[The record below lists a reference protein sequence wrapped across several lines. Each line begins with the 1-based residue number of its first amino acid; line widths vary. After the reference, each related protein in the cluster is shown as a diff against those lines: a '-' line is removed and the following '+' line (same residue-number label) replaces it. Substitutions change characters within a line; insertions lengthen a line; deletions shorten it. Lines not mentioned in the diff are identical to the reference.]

1 MKAKNVLRRRIVFAT
16 ISGGWCDVV
25 EKASKMNIKT
35 LFAPKNYG
43 GRKNAGAL
51 AVLKA
56 HGLRRSYE
64 RRSRIWQIAGLE
76 RTS

>member
-1 MKAKNVLRRRIVFAT
+1 VKAKHSLRRRTLFAT

-35 LFAPKNYG
+35 LYAPKNYG

-51 AVLKA
+51 AWVRLS
-56 HGLRRSYE
+56 GGE
-64 RRSRIWQIAGLE
+64 G
-76 RTS
+76 

>member
-1 MKAKNVLRRRIVFAT
+1 VKVKNFLRRRTLFAT

-43 GRKNAGAL
+43 GRKNAEDPAWVRLSG
-51 AVLKA
+51 
-56 HGLRRSYE
+56 GE
-64 RRSRIWQIAGLE
+64 G
-76 RTS
+76 

>member
-1 MKAKNVLRRRIVFAT
+1 MKAKNVLRRRTLFAT

-51 AVLKA
+51 ACV
-56 HGLRRSYE
+56 RS
-64 RRSRIWQIAGLE
+64 SGGAG
-76 RTS
+76 